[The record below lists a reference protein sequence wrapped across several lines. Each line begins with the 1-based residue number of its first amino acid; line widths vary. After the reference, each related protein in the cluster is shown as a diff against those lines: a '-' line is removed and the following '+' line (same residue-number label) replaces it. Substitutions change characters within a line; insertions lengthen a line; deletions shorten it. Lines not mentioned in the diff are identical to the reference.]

1 MSPPSTPRGPI
12 FSPRQEHDPMA
23 WCYRT
28 FSLASPTKRLKL
40 EPVEPNRPAPLR
52 KPSINPIQPAN
63 SNKNTLLRSATLA
76 SRRLRR
82 NAPAKLPLEKSAAE
96 TPLLGGSPGASSTG
110 LSPIVKGLSLGIDK
124 RQNTP
129 TPLSTQQYAAE
140 SKPAPP
146 QQQPMRFRLQKPAP
160 TTSVAKKEKA
170 SKVPKLK
177 LGAATGLVSPPSE
190 TVPGTASRGRSRPP
204 ALSLAAASPLASAG
218 IDVSQG
224 MPQTPGTATGT
235 FNLVDNAMFGEAS
248 PSLYAQPTP
257 PPIEGAPVFEITPPS
272 PATVLVPENNAA
284 EQPSSSLAPCTPP
297 WPKSGASLRKT
308 LFDHIGQNQLS
319 PMDMRGY
326 MAISMNS

>member
-12 FSPRQEHDPMA
+12 FSPRQEHNTMA

-28 FSLASPTKRLKL
+28 FSLASPTKRIKL
-40 EPVEPNRPAPLR
+40 EPVDPNRPAPLR
-52 KPSINPIQPAN
+52 KPSTNLTQPPAN
-63 SNKNTLLRSATLA
+63 GNKNALLRSATLA

-96 TPLLGGSPGASSTG
+96 TPLLIGSPSAPSTG
-110 LSPIVKGLSLGIDK
+110 LSPIVKGLSLGMDK

-129 TPLSTQQYAAE
+129 TPLSTQQHAGD
-140 SKPAPP
+140 SKPEP
-146 QQQPMRFRLQKPAP
+146 QQPMRFRLQKPAP
-160 TTSVAKKEKA
+160 TKSVSKKEKA

-204 ALSLAAASPLASAG
+204 ALSLAAAPLASAG

-224 MPQTPGTATGT
+224 MPQTPGTAAGT
-235 FNLVDNAMFGEAS
+235 FNLAGDAMFGEAS

-272 PATVLVPENNAA
+272 PATVLVPENNAV
-284 EQPSSSLAPCTPP
+284 EQASSSLAPCTPP
-297 WPKSGASLRKT
+297 WPKSGSSLRKT